1 MTHSEAEFQRS
12 MFALVMLLFVGSL
25 FLVNFLGE

>member
-12 MFALVMLLFVGSL
+12 MFALVMLLFVFSL
-25 FLVNFLGE
+25 FMINYLG

>member
-12 MFALVMLLFVGSL
+12 MFALSMLLFVGAL
-25 FLVNFLGE
+25 FLVGFLGG

>member
-12 MFALVMLLFVGSL
+12 MFALTMLLFVGSL
-25 FLVNFLGE
+25 FLVGFLGG

>member
-12 MFALVMLLFVGSL
+12 MFALAMLLFVFSL
-25 FLVNFLGE
+25 FMINYLG